1 LTLVNFYSI
10 IILLEK
16 AKGGRKMY
24 KRFPGPWKVA
34 WIDRKEYG
42 FIALPHNQ
50 RAFVLKRVAWLG
62 LRDYGRTQEPGD
74 IIYYPEVI
82 RSPKGLWTV
91 QYVGEW
97 RLKEYER
104 RLKLAQEG
112 WQPVF
117 RLALD
122 LARPWWREEDEKLR
136 QAWLASGK
144 APSLEAL
151 LFEHRAKES
160 RLREEFY
167 ERVKALVNLHDYYSG
182 LATGRYGVSRGEY
195 GADPEKIKGA
205 VVLDRT
211 NDVGHYHLYWSFSE
225 DVEDAPAWLAEA
237 GGMRAW
243 LKAACEAAKERT

>member
-1 LTLVNFYSI
+1 LIFIEIYVI
-10 IILLEK
+10 IFQQKQNKEGCKLYI
-16 AKGGRKMY
+16 
-24 KRFPGPWKVA
+24 RFDGEYRVKWVEG
-34 WIDRKEYG
+34 KEYG
-42 FIALPHNQ
+42 FIALPDGK
-50 RAFVLKRVAWLG
+50 RAFVLKKVAWLG
-62 LRDYGRTQEPGD
+62 LNDEWGRPHIPGER
-74 IIYYPEVI
+74 IFYPELI
-82 RSPKGLWTV
+82 KTPKGLWTV

-122 LARPWWREEDEKLR
+122 LARPWWWEEDEKLR

-182 LATGRYGVSRGEY
+182 LATGRYGVSRGGY

-225 DVEDAPAWLAEA
+225 DVPAWLAAA
-237 GGMRAW
+237 GGMGAW